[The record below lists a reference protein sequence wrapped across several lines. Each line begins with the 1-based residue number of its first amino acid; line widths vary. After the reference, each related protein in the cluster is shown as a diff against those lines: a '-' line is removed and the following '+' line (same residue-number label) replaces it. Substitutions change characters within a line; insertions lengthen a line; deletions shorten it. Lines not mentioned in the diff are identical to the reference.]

1 MNYQSTIGK
10 EVSISGV
17 GLHTGKEVTLTFK
30 PAPTNHGYKFKRTD
44 LPLTPVVSADVSK
57 VVTTNR
63 GTTIQDGEAS
73 ISTIEHALAALAGL
87 QIDNVLIEI
96 DGPEVPIMD
105 GSSRPFVE
113 AIHQAGITPQEEE
126 REYFIVEGPISYK
139 DPKSGAEITVLP
151 SDELEITALIDFNS
165 AFLGQQYAELKD
177 IQHFSGDIA
186 PCRTFVFLHEIEHLF
201 DQNLIKGGDFDNAVV
216 IADKPM
222 TREEL
227 DQLSAKL
234 NKPKISV
241 DRDGILNTVQLYFK
255 NEPARHKILDII
267 GDLALLGKPIKGK
280 ILASKPGHR
289 INIEFTKILKE
300 HLKEQARLKGVPNY
314 DSSEPP
320 VLDANQVAAYLPHR
334 YPFLLVDKVIAMD
347 KQQVVGV
354 KNVSFNEPFFQGH
367 FPNNP
372 IMPGVLQ
379 IEALAQVG
387 GILAMHIVGDPGDWD
402 TYFLKIDNAK
412 FKQKVTPGDT
422 LLLKM
427 ELLAPIRRGICQMK
441 GTTYVGNKIVSEAE
455 LTAQIVKRTK
465 NE

>member
-1 MNYQSTIGK
+1 
-10 EVSISGV
+10 
-17 GLHTGKEVTLTFK
+17 
-30 PAPTNHGYKFKRTD
+30 
-44 LPLTPVVSADVSK
+44 
-57 VVTTNR
+57 
-63 GTTIQDGEAS
+63 
-73 ISTIEHALAALAGL
+73 
-87 QIDNVLIEI
+87 
-96 DGPEVPIMD
+96 
-105 GSSRPFVE
+105 
-113 AIHQAGITPQEEE
+113 
-126 REYFIVEGPISYK
+126 
-139 DPKSGAEITVLP
+139 
-151 SDELEITALIDFNS
+151 
-165 AFLGQQYAELKD
+165 
-177 IQHFSGDIA
+177 
-186 PCRTFVFLHEIEHLF
+186 
-201 DQNLIKGGDFDNAVV
+201 V
-216 IADKPM
+216 IADRPIK
-222 TREEL
+222 REEL
-227 DQLSAKL
+227 DQLAIKL

-241 DRDGILNTVQLYFK
+241 DKDGILNTVQLYFK

-280 ILASKPGHR
+280 IIASKPGHK
-289 INIEFTKILKE
+289 INIELTKILKE
-300 HLKEQARLKGVPNY
+300 HLKEQTKLKGVPIYN
-314 DSSEPP
+314 SSEPP

-412 FKQKVTPGDT
+412 FKQKVIPGDT